1 MKWRFILIY
10 MLKISRLFSRLTPVQ
25 VLVGGFAFVILIGS
39 ILLSLPFATT
49 SGEFNSYVDALFT
62 AASATT
68 TTGLIVVDTGTF
80 YNLLGQ
86 IVILVLF
93 QLGGL
98 GYMVFIVLIVA
109 GLRQRASL
117 KTRVLFKEA
126 MAGARLGET
135 VNYARSVI
143 IFTFIFE
150 LIGAVL
156 LFFAFRNDFSTSKA
170 IYHAIFHSV
179 SAFCTAGFS
188 TFATNFQAYQQNILA
203 HFVLLFCLCGG
214 IGFFVLYDGYQY
226 VVNRIRGMRKPIS
239 LHSRLV
245 ITSVLLMMVISIV
258 IVYFSQIGIGFGQK
272 TNALVS
278 IFQPISALTG
288 TGFST
293 IDINE
298 MSMIGIFILILL
310 MYIGPGPG
318 STAGGIKIT
327 SFSLIILSVVNL
339 FLGRSDVNL
348 FKRRLPKKRIDKA
361 YAIAICA
368 LILLI
373 IDIMILSVTE
383 HSSFLQIVFEVTS
396 AFATAGLSL
405 GITSSL
411 SIVGKVVLSITMLI
425 GRVGPLAIG
434 LSLVGVAKPV
444 TYRYSEEDV
453 FVG

>member
-1 MKWRFILIY
+1 MFSRFIN
-10 MLKISRLFSRLTPVQ
+10 RLTPVQ
-25 VLVGGFAFVILIGS
+25 VLVGGFVVVILIGS
-39 ILLSLPFATT
+39 ILLSLPFATS
-49 SGEFNSYVDALFT
+49 SGQFNSYVDALFT

-80 YNLLGQ
+80 YNLFGQ
-86 IVILVLF
+86 IVILTLF
-93 QLGGL
+93 QMGGL

-135 VNYARSVI
+135 VNYARAVV

-150 LIGAVL
+150 LVGAIL
-156 LFFAFRNDFSTSKA
+156 LFSVFRHDFPTGRA

-188 TFATNFQAYQQNILA
+188 TFTTNFQAYQQSIPA
-203 HFVLLFCLCGG
+203 HFILLFCISGG
-214 IGFFVLYDGYQY
+214 IGFFVLYDIYQY
-226 VVNRIRGMRKPIS
+226 IINRFKGVRKPIS

-245 ITSVLLMMVISIV
+245 ITAIILMLIVSVLIT
-258 IVYFSQIGIGFGQK
+258 YNSQIPLGFNLK
-272 TNALVS
+272 TNLLVS
-278 IFQPISALTG
+278 IFQPVSALTG

-293 IDINE
+293 INLNG
-298 MSMIGIFILILL
+298 MSLVGVFILILL

-318 STAGGIKIT
+318 STAGGIKCT
-327 SFSLIILSVVNL
+327 SFSLIILSVVNIL
-339 FLGRSDVNL
+339 FGRSDVHI
-348 FKRRLPKKRIDKA
+348 FKRCLPRKSIDKA
-361 YAIAICA
+361 YVIATGA
-368 LILLI
+368 LTLLI
-373 IDIMILSVTE
+373 IDIMILSVAEDT
-383 HSSFLQIVFEVTS
+383 SFLNIVFEVTS
-396 AFATAGLSL
+396 AFATAGLSM
-405 GITSSL
+405 GITAGL
-411 SIVGKVVLSITMLI
+411 SVVGKIALSLTMLI

-434 LSLVGVAKPV
+434 LSLVGVPKPV